1 MSGIFGAIRL
11 APANSGYGPG
21 ELVALMLAA
30 SKTEPFYTSKKWK
43 CPTGNACFASS
54 GLSSLQQGAVGSP
67 GFLEGVIY
75 GKMSFSDSEGVW
87 LSGVRGSFS
96 AAMRDSRGGS
106 YTIVADRSASEP
118 VYHTECLGHLCFASE
133 CGALISLPGVSRDAD
148 FGALSSLLLSGHL
161 LEDTTL
167 FRGVRR
173 LPGGQA
179 LRVQNGSTEKLVY
192 WRFAPGSRE
201 PVGEQEL
208 LDRLDGTLCN
218 AVESSIG
225 GTPGETAVFLSGG
238 YDSRAILGYA
248 RRIPG
253 LCTVSWG
260 ATDSSPGT
268 DAELAGKLAS
278 ICGAN
283 HLFLKRDLPDY
294 GKLFEEAAAV
304 TEYQSDV
311 AAFHPQEFRLMRQ
324 LQASGIRRV
333 VRGDETFGWK
343 KQALSPHGALA
354 RVGLRRFGLVEGFA
368 EFFRPGP
375 ARLLKAASE
384 AQAGA
389 LISKASDMS
398 WNQFK
403 DQLYFTQ
410 RLQNYLNSC
419 AVFKQRLFEHS
430 NPLLS
435 DEVLDLLCFV
445 PEALRTD
452 KRLLRLL
459 VARQFPELH
468 AVRYASAD
476 GLEDW
481 PKLRSSD
488 SPLRRYLKS
497 QLDDEESG
505 VWTLFD
511 RRHLLAAFHSC
522 RDSGRYS
529 VGGLV
534 GRGLTRLSRD
544 ILKPVSPQGADH
556 FQAMLNLRT
565 PISNTKALLRFLV
578 VKQWVDR
585 CCPVL
590 H

>member
-1 MSGIFGAIRL
+1 MPGIFGAIRL
-11 APANSGYGPG
+11 APANSGYAPG
-21 ELVALMLAA
+21 QLVALMLEA
-30 SKTEPFYTSKKWK
+30 SKSEPFYTSSRWE

-54 GLSSLQQGAVGSP
+54 GLASLQHGPAGMP
-67 GFLEGVIY
+67 GFLEGITY
-75 GKMSFSDSEGVW
+75 GKMSFRRSEDVW

-96 AAMRDSRGGS
+96 AALRDSREEC
-106 YTIVADRSASEP
+106 YTVVADRTASEP
-118 VYHTECLGHLCFASE
+118 VYYTQCLGHLCFASE

-167 FRGVRR
+167 FRSVRR
-173 LPGGQA
+173 LAGGQA
-179 LRVQNGSTEKLVY
+179 LRVRNGFAEKLVY
-192 WRFAPGSRE
+192 WQFAPGSRE
-201 PVGEQEL
+201 LVDEQEL
-208 LDRLDGTLCN
+208 LDRLGRTLCN

-238 YDSRAILGYA
+238 VDSRAILGYA
-248 RRIPG
+248 RRSAG

-260 ATDSSPGT
+260 TGDCLPGT
-268 DAELAGKLAS
+268 DAAIAGKLAA
-278 ICGAN
+278 ICGAR
-283 HLFLKRDLPDY
+283 HQFLERDLPDY
-294 GKLFEEAAAV
+294 GTLFEEAAAV

-324 LQASGIRRV
+324 LQAGGIRRV

-343 KQALSPHGALA
+343 KPALSPQGALA

-375 ARLLKAASE
+375 AKLLKAASE

-389 LISKASDMS
+389 LVAKASGVL
-398 WNQFK
+398 WNQLK

-419 AVFKQRLFEHS
+419 AVFKQRLLEHS
-430 NPLLS
+430 NPLLA

-445 PEALRTD
+445 PEALRSD

-459 VARQFPELH
+459 VAREFPELH
-468 AVRYASAD
+468 AVGYAGAD

-481 PKLRSSD
+481 AKLRSSD

-505 VWTLFD
+505 VWALCD
-511 RRHLLAAFHSC
+511 RRRLLAAFHSC
-522 RDSGRYS
+522 RESDGYRF
-529 VGGLV
+529 GGLAR
-534 GRGLTRLSRD
+534 RGMARLSRD
-544 ILKPVSPQGADH
+544 VLKPVLPQGADH
-556 FQAMLNLRT
+556 FQAMLSLRA
-565 PISNTKALLRFLV
+565 PISNTKTLLRFLV
-578 VKQWVDR
+578 VKQWIDR
-585 CCPVL
+585 CSPVL